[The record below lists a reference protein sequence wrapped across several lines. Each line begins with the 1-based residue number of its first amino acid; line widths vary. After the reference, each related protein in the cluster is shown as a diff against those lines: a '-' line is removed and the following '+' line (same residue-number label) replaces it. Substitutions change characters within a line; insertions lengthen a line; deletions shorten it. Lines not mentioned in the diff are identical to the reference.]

1 MLWDKIKKAI
11 NSTIGT
17 PNFKPLNEIVE
28 DAFSTVTEKQN
39 ETQKSLK
46 ETQDSL
52 RSGENEFIVAYAKSS
67 CNVYYGSYI
76 GNGNRSFS
84 LDLPFNALFISIS
97 AKDITDQGG
106 EVSTNDRAQMFAVG
120 GQSFSAVIDSGSSN
134 KVASLNWNGN
144 RLTISESNYTS
155 LNILEKQYI
164 YCIVG
169 LSMEV

>member
-1 MLWDKIKKAI
+1 MSWDKIKKAI
-11 NSTIGT
+11 NSTVGT
-17 PNFKPLNEIVE
+17 DAFKPLNEIVE
-28 DAFSTVTEKQN
+28 DSFLKIVEKQN
-39 ETQKSLK
+39 STQKSLK

-52 RSGENEFIVAYAKSS
+52 TSGENEFIVAYAKSS

-97 AKDITDQGG
+97 AKDITYG
-106 EVSTNDRAQMFAVG
+106 EGESVTTDRAQMFAVG
-120 GQSFSAVIDSGSSN
+120 GQSFSAVINSGGSN
-134 KVASLNWNGN
+134 RAASLNWNGK
-144 RLTISESNYTS
+144 RLTISESDYTS
-155 LNILEKQYI
+155 LNILGKQYV